1 LPGFNGN
8 REFDAADVE
17 FSAAPD
23 PDVAPTGTGEVAAA
37 VGVGVGVICED
48 ADCLEPALDD
58 VELLQPARQA
68 APQMI
73 ATMVTAP

>member
-1 LPGFNGN
+1 
-8 REFDAADVE
+8 
-17 FSAAPD
+17 
-23 PDVAPTGTGEVAAA
+23 
-37 VGVGVGVICED
+37 VICED

-73 ATMVTAP
+73 ATMLTAP

>member
-1 LPGFNGN
+1 MPGFNGN
-8 REFDAADVE
+8 RGFGTADAGLP
-17 FSAAPD
+17 AALGPD
-23 PDVAPTGTGEVAAA
+23 AAPTGAGEVAAD
-37 VGVGVGVICED
+37 VGFGVGVICED

-73 ATMVTAP
+73 ATMATAP

>member
-1 LPGFNGN
+1 METVGLLAF
-8 REFDAADVE
+8 
-17 FSAAPD
+17 
-23 PDVAPTGTGEVAAA
+23 
-37 VGVGVGVICED
+37 GVGVGVICED